1 MPDDSKRHAAELFTR
16 FLATPHEDLEDDF
29 ELLCKQHPNEA
40 DELRGLYAMHR
51 MFEDDLAV
59 FKKGRKDKEES
70 AYAEGAR
77 VGDTIGDFKLVSRIA
92 SGGQGEVWEAEQ
104 RSLSRRVALK
114 LVLPDRINEK
124 TLALF
129 AREARAGGRLAHPGI
144 VSVHGYGE
152 DDGKHWI
159 AQELV
164 EGAWTLRDFIDEIRN
179 EEELP
184 ENYYRAVAIFVA
196 ELADALQAAH
206 DAGVIHR
213 DVKPQNVLVTPQDH
227 PKLTD
232 FGLARITDETA
243 VSMTG
248 DFAGT
253 WLYMSPEQVTAKR
266 IEVDHRTDI
275 FSLGIVMYEML
286 ALVRPFDGDTT
297 HQIAENIV
305 YREPPDLRKIKSRV
319 PRDLAVICA
328 KALEKIREGRYQS
341 MAEMA
346 ADLRRHLANE
356 PIHAQPPTMMDRAV
370 KWVRRNPTKSFV
382 SVVVGVAFVVISGL
396 GMKLAKSNTSLETEK
411 ANLAQTNNRLS
422 EKTAEAEASAKLA
435 DENAE
440 EAMAEA
446 ARADDNATRAD
457 AEKAEAE
464 RKTTDVLRLSLSQ
477 DYEDLIT
484 VADGLWP
491 PLPEKIDALNGWI
504 EEANKLRKELPA
516 LERKQAEL
524 RATAIPQTEE
534 ERQAERA
541 AHPDLGKLDPL
552 RAEIEAKRFAL
563 AIRRGEA
570 EVELPTVDWDSRPS
584 GAVALR
590 DEAWE
595 LVKPNRD
602 VFGKELL
609 GLVLVQRA
617 LEDTPEAELSATL
630 RVLAHAH
637 LAVGE
642 DEAALDVS
650 NAALESAMEGD
661 AEEAGRRH
669 EELETAVTAAAG
681 DKGLAESEAELSEL
695 ESDLLALELQVNQR
709 QVWAFPA
716 EKEAETRA
724 RWWHNQITGL
734 IGELG
739 SLSAAG
745 TGLLDVE
752 GLSEEHG
759 WSVARRLALAERL
772 RDGFAEGGEFAQRWE
787 RDLPAIREAY
797 PGLILP
803 IQPGLVPIGP
813 DPLSGLWEFWDVQSG
828 TEPLRGE
835 GHKLV
840 LEESSGL
847 VFVLLPG
854 GKFWMGAQS
863 TDPAGQN
870 YDKNSEGDEGPPHE
884 VELSAF
890 FMSKYEMTQ
899 GQWKELTG
907 WNQSQYGPNDWS
919 TNWARGGVGGD
930 LLQPVTNVTW
940 VDCESLA
947 DRWGLRLP
955 SEAQWEYGCRG
966 GTTSVHWSGS
976 GVGDLQGVG
985 NIADSYSKDQGA
997 PASWPFEEE
1006 LDDGYTV
1013 HAPVDALSP
1022 NAFGLHH
1029 VHGNVWEWCLDGYGE
1044 SFYSNSPAL
1053 NPVNPYEG
1061 SKIRVFRG
1069 GSFSYAA
1076 SEARSAVRHNNT
1088 PSNAGSSLGLRPVR
1102 VITK

>member
-1 MPDDSKRHAAELFTR
+1 MSDDSKRHAAELFTR
-16 FLATPHEDLEDDF
+16 FLAIPHEVLGDDF
-29 ELLCKQHPNEA
+29 ELLCKQHPDEA
-40 DELRGLYAMHR
+40 DELRGLYAMQR
-51 MFEDDLAV
+51 MQEADLAV
-59 FKKGRKDKEES
+59 FQKGRKDKDES

-77 VGDTIGDFKLVSRIA
+77 VGDTIGDFQLVSRIA

-129 AREARAGGRLAHPGI
+129 SREARAGGRLAHPGI
-144 VSVHGYGE
+144 VAVHGYGQ
-152 DDGKHWI
+152 DHGKHWI

-164 EGAWTLRDFIDEIRN
+164 EGAWTLRDFIDEMRN

-232 FGLARITDETA
+232 FGLARITDEVA

-266 IEVDHRTDI
+266 IEIDHRTDI

-297 HQIAENIV
+297 HQIAENIIFK
-305 YREPPDLRKIKSRV
+305 EAPDLRKMRSRV
-319 PRDLAVICA
+319 PKDLAVICG
-328 KALEKIREGRYQS
+328 KALEKVRDARFQT
-341 MAEMA
+341 MADLA
-346 ADLRRHLANE
+346 SDLRRHLANE
-356 PIHAQPPTMMDRAV
+356 PIHAQSPTMVERGV
-370 KWVRRNPTKSFV
+370 KWVRRNPTKSLV
-382 SVVVGVAFVVISGL
+382 SAVVGVAFVVISGL
-396 GMKLAKSNTSLETEK
+396 GIKLAKSNTSLETEK
-411 ANLAQTNNRLS
+411 ANLAQTNTRLS
-422 EKTAEAEASAKLA
+422 EKTAEAEASAERA

-440 EAMAEA
+440 RAKANAEEAKAET

-457 AEKAEAE
+457 ADKAEAE

-484 VADGLWP
+484 AADELWP
-491 PLPEKIDALNGWI
+491 VRPEKIDAFNGWI
-504 EEANKLRKELPA
+504 EEANKLTKELPA

-552 RAEIEAKRFAL
+552 RAEVEAKRFAL

-590 DEAWE
+590 DEARE

-602 VFGKELL
+602 VFGKESL
-609 GLVLVQRA
+609 GLALVQRA

-630 RVLAHAH
+630 RVLAWAH
-637 LAVGE
+637 FAVGE
-642 DEAALDVS
+642 DEAALDAS
-650 NAALESAMEGD
+650 NAALESTLEEQ
-661 AEEAGRRH
+661 AEDAGRRH
-669 EELETAVTAAAG
+669 EELEAAVTAIAG
-681 DKGLAESEAELSEL
+681 IAGLAKSEGQLVGLESELSV
-695 ESDLLALELQVNQR
+695 LELRVNKR
-709 QVWAFPA
+709 LVWAFPA
-716 EKEAETRA
+716 EEEVETRA

-734 IGELG
+734 IVELR
-739 SLSAAG
+739 SLSSER
-745 TGLLDVE
+745 TGLLVLDGV
-752 GLSEEHG
+752 SVEHG

-787 RDLPAIREAY
+787 RNLPAIREAY

-828 TEPLRGE
+828 TEP
-835 GHKLV
+835 
-840 LEESSGL
+840 
-847 VFVLLPG
+847 
-854 GKFWMGAQS
+854 
-863 TDPAGQN
+863 
-870 YDKNSEGDEGPPHE
+870 
-884 VELSAF
+884 
-890 FMSKYEMTQ
+890 
-899 GQWKELTG
+899 
-907 WNQSQYGPNDWS
+907 
-919 TNWARGGVGGD
+919 
-930 LLQPVTNVTW
+930 
-940 VDCESLA
+940 
-947 DRWGLRLP
+947 
-955 SEAQWEYGCRG
+955 
-966 GTTSVHWSGS
+966 
-976 GVGDLQGVG
+976 
-985 NIADSYSKDQGA
+985 
-997 PASWPFEEE
+997 
-1006 LDDGYTV
+1006 
-1013 HAPVDALSP
+1013 
-1022 NAFGLHH
+1022 
-1029 VHGNVWEWCLDGYGE
+1029 
-1044 SFYSNSPAL
+1044 
-1053 NPVNPYEG
+1053 
-1061 SKIRVFRG
+1061 
-1069 GSFSYAA
+1069 
-1076 SEARSAVRHNNT
+1076 
-1088 PSNAGSSLGLRPVR
+1088 
-1102 VITK
+1102 